1 MRSMEATVT
10 IGNTVTL
17 VIYSSADQDLDP
29 KNDKDKLML
38 EPGEKLFSL
47 LAGLGLGVNTF
58 RIINV
63 AISIAVN
70 RRSFMQ

>member
-17 VIYSSADQDLDP
+17 VIYSSPDQDLDP

-47 LAGLGLGVNTF
+47 LAGYSNTF

-63 AISIAVN
+63 AI
-70 RRSFMQ
+70 FFH